1 MLHYVKNQSKL
12 AEYFK
17 VTPLICRQ
25 HNSIN
30 QKVKGQMAKVK
41 KNNWAFRIQ
50 RSELGKYSTA
60 GISLNLPQEDLDKF
74 SPAAIERAKE
84 LKAKHGNKYTDGYYL
99 DYAKSLELQDI
110 IGANNEIHKNRVGR
124 CDIKDSNWAGYSY
137 DEIIEMANN
146 GYKVPEEIL
155 QWAYSQQQTDVTD
168 YVMVSDAT
176 AAEDETTSATGAGTS
191 ELSNL
196 QQKARQNITRTEEAT
211 KRTEQKVQ
219 EYQLTADKAKEIKK
233 NKENSYKDSMNEI
246 NTLTKEWKKLDDKK
260 KNGTLSIIEKK
271 RYADL
276 SKKLN
281 GSDGSLMRE
290 IQVDNSDLDS
300 FLDKLDGLNTEIDNN
315 ITIARETIQAG
326 TDLSNYEKQYH
337 QEQLPKMTSGVQT
350 DGTGLLS
357 DTLYGM
363 KGDKIADLAIEKGS
377 DLDEFSTNLS
387 GELTSGDNQKL
398 TEFAQDYTSIASK
411 TEEET
416 KNVMGEE
423 FDKPTDENEEQKK
436 NVKTY
441 NVDIA
446 FTYQNAQK
454 AAITTAQAT
463 ADLLSNNS
471 STETSNK
478 SLKKELKKLQKDI
491 KDITK
496 ESTEAKQT
504 QEKNVTK
511 EEEFLNELNTLQ
523 EQPAEQTD
531 KKENKDTTASTDSKS
546 GEKQAVLDEAENV
559 HNENNT
565 IQEKVKKALSKG
577 VQSNTKSQKLTK
589 VLTDN
594 NNDLVKRNNNTQD
607 VASKTIVVGA
617 GTFTKSFI
625 TTAIGESMFAT
636 GISLMSNP
644 MTYSSGL
651 ALSIAGRMLQVQG
664 QQEFVN
670 GIAATASGATGLI
683 ASSAANDTNTE
694 AKTSLKDAAK
704 IFKDNKQ
711 VFKEAA
717 AEDTQA
723 SENPAETSGNEE
735 ITEPETET
743 QENTENNNKEVTTAD
758 NTEKAE
764 QEDSETTDE
773 NNTQQ
778 NKTEDKGYS
787 VSLEF
792 TSANSIKAAQTT
804 NQATQDLNNN
814 KADTDKLNTTVQSET
829 KKSEKL
835 VKDVDKETAQTEAKQ
850 AVNTQQ
856 SQAVTEKITT
866 VQAQMQN
873 ASSTDEADSSQTE
886 MQALSTQLDGT
897 ITEGEQLNTAANKSL
912 AKSIQQLD
920 KFHKNTQDLTKN
932 IPDFDKKIANQLD
945 VSQKTLGVGI
955 GTGINGGI
963 HTFQG
968 TQMITEGTIL
978 MANPFTHALG
988 VLTTAMGALT
998 LAQGMTEITTGT
1010 VAAATGTNGI
1020 IENGKAKDSAK
1031 EAEIAEKTSKA
1042 QEKDS
1047 NKKIDETKKSLDENN
1062 EITEQPQTA
1071 LENNNIEQ
1079 ENTEDDITAISAS
1092 ASTNANLNDT
1102 TTTDDKADR
1111 KLSRFNTESIIESKK
1126 KKKKVQAVL
1135 ASSTNSKK

>member
-1 MLHYVKNQSKL
+1 
-12 AEYFK
+12 
-17 VTPLICRQ
+17 
-25 HNSIN
+25 
-30 QKVKGQMAKVK
+30 MAKST
-41 KNNWAFRIQ
+41 WTFRIQ

-60 GISLNLPQEDLDKF
+60 GITLNLPQEDLDKF

-110 IGANNEIHKNRVGR
+110 IGANNEIHKNRVGH

-137 DEIIEMANN
+137 YEIIEMANN
-146 GYKVPEEIL
+146 GYKVPEEVL

-176 AAEDETTSATGAGTS
+176 ATEDETASATGAGTS

-211 KRTEQKVQ
+211 KKTEQKVQ
-219 EYQLTADKAKEIKK
+219 EYQTTADKAQEIKK
-233 NKENSYKDSMNEI
+233 NKENSYKDSMKEI
-246 NTLTKEWKKLDDKK
+246 TNLTNEWKKLDNKK

-281 GSDGSLMRE
+281 NSDGSLMKE
-290 IQVDNSDLDS
+290 IQVDNSDLES

-315 ITIARETIQAG
+315 ITIARETIQTG
-326 TDLSNYEKQYH
+326 TDLSNYGKQYH
-337 QEQLPKMTSGVQT
+337 QEQLPKMTSGVQA

-363 KGDKIADLAIEKGS
+363 KGDEIAELAIEKGS
-377 DLDEFSTNLS
+377 DLDEFSTNLA
-387 GELTSGDNQKL
+387 GELSSGDNQKL
-398 TEFAQDYTSIASK
+398 ADFANDYTSLASK

-416 KNVMGEE
+416 KNAMGEE
-423 FDKPTDENEEQKK
+423 FDKSSNENEEQKK
-436 NVKTY
+436 SVKTY

-446 FTYQNAQK
+446 FTFQNAQK

-463 ADLLSNNS
+463 TDLLTNNS
-471 STETSNK
+471 STESSNK
-478 SLKKELKKLQKDI
+478 TLKKELKKLQKDI
-491 KDITK
+491 KNISK
-496 ESTEAKQT
+496 ETTDAKQT
-504 QEKNVTK
+504 QEKNITK
-511 EEEFLNELNTLQ
+511 EEEILSKLDTQ
-523 EQPAEQTD
+523 DTKPEQTD
-531 KKENKDTTASTDSKS
+531 KKEDNQTTASTDSQN
-546 GEKQAVLDEAENV
+546 GEKQTIIEEAETVN
-559 HNENNT
+559 NENKT
-565 IQEKVKKALSKG
+565 IQDKVKKVLSKG

-589 VLTDN
+589 ILTDN
-594 NNDLVKRNNNTQD
+594 NNDLAKRKQNTQD
-607 VASKTIVVGA
+607 VASKTIVVGT

-636 GISLMSNP
+636 GVSLMSNP

-670 GIAATASGATGLI
+670 GIAATAAGTTGLI
-683 ASSAANDTNTE
+683 ASSTANDTNTD
-694 AKTSLKDAAK
+694 AKISLKDAAK
-704 IFKDNKQ
+704 MFKENKE
-711 VFKEAA
+711 VFKEATST
-717 AEDTQA
+717 EDTKTT
-723 SENPAETSGNEE
+723 ENSAPTDNNEE
-735 ITEPETET
+735 ITQPEDETVQT
-743 QENTENNNKEVTTAD
+743 QENPETSVENQEGTTD
-758 NTEKAE
+758 EET
-764 QEDSETTDE
+764 SETTDE
-773 NNTQQ
+773 KQQ
-778 NKTEDKGYS
+778 DNQKENKGYS

-792 TSANSIKAAQTT
+792 TSANSIKATQTT

-814 KADTDKLNTTVQSET
+814 KADTDKLNSTVQSET
-829 KKSEKL
+829 KKSQKL
-835 VKDVDKETAQTEAKQ
+835 IKDIDKETAQTEEKQ
-850 AVNTQQ
+850 ELNTQE
-856 SQAVTEKITT
+856 SQTVIQKITT

-873 ASSTDEADSSQTE
+873 ASTTDEANASQTE
-886 MQALSTQLDGT
+886 IEALSTQLDTTIAQDEQTNNVANKT
-897 ITEGEQLNTAANKSL
+897 ITN
-912 AKSIQQLD
+912 SIQQLG
-920 KFHKNTQDLTKN
+920 KFRKNTQDLTKN
-932 IPDFDKKIANQLD
+932 ISDFDKKIANQLD

-955 GTGINGGI
+955 GTGINGSI

-968 TQMITEGTIL
+968 TQMITEGAIL

-988 VLTTAMGALT
+988 VLTTAMGVLT

-1010 VAAATGTNGI
+1010 VATATGTNGI

-1047 NKKIDETKKSLDENN
+1047 NKKVDEAKKSLENNN
-1062 EITEQPQTA
+1062 EITEQPQNI
-1071 LENNNIEQ
+1071 ENNQEQ
-1079 ENTEDDITAISAS
+1079 NEDKEIAEDITVISAS
-1092 ASTNANLNDT
+1092 AATNANLNDT

-1126 KKKKVQAVL
+1126 KKKKVQAVS